1 VIGRSWVV
9 AAGNLLVGV
18 SVAGLVTLAP
28 GVVGDAA
35 GALRAGA
42 PGKAA
47 AALSAFAAH
56 GGALTGESWSSQ
68 VPSGPPEPFRPITRV
83 EIPARALRA
92 DVVPA
97 ALVVRDAGLTWEVPA
112 FAAGHAE
119 RTAGAGAR
127 GNAVLVG
134 HVTSP
139 ESGSVFRPLD
149 RVAPDDR
156 VRVYSGDAAF
166 DYQVTDVRT
175 VARTDVSVVAP
186 AGGATLSLI
195 TCTGPWLP
203 AVGDYAQRLVVR
215 AELVEHAVALAP
227 GGAAP
232 PPLSQGLRTV
242 YDVRPGPGV
251 TGWSE
256 DAEGLTRVT
265 PEGYR
270 LTARRPG
277 EFVLRATPVTAPLRD
292 AVVTGDFRK
301 VGGPAGGGYGLVVRD
316 QGSGQGPAEGHDQR
330 GRFYVLA
337 ASDRG
342 EVGVW
347 RRDGDRWIVLLP
359 WTPAAAVLP
368 GSEVNEL
375 SVQTRGDGLTFA
387 VNGTAVAAVDGA
399 LLDAGA
405 VGIFVGGDQN
415 EVVLDRFAV
424 QVPG

>member
-18 SVAGLVTLAP
+18 SVAGLVSLAP

-56 GGALTGESWSSQ
+56 GGAVTGESWSRQ
-68 VPSGPPEPFRPITRV
+68 VPSGPLEPFRPITRV
-83 EIPARALRA
+83 EIPARSLGA

-127 GNAVLVG
+127 GHAVLVG

-139 ESGSVFRPLD
+139 ESGSVFR
-149 RVAPDDR
+149 
-156 VRVYSGDAAF
+156 DAAF
-166 DYQVTDVRT
+166 DYLVTDVRT

-186 AGGATLSLI
+186 TGGATLSLI

-203 AVGDYAQRLVVR
+203 TVGDYAQRLVVR

-227 GGAAP
+227 GRAAP
-232 PPLSQGLRTV
+232 PRSQGLRTV

-256 DAEGLTRVT
+256 DAEGLARVT

-277 EFVLRATPVTAPLRD
+277 EFVLRATPVTAPLGD

-316 QGSGQGPAEGHDQR
+316 QGPAQGPAEGRDQR

-387 VNGTAVAAVDGA
+387 VNGTVVAAVDGA